1 MSQTAELVSE
11 RQCREALD
19 AAIGAARGSG
29 VAEVEVLIG
38 AEREAL
44 TRFANNTIHQ
54 NVEAIEHHVSV
65 RVITDQRTARATTSS
80 FDQGAIARATT
91 QAIALARASAP
102 DPGLCPLLEPSEAG
116 TPPAVNRFDEATAAA
131 TPHSRAE
138 AVQRAIDAVR
148 SAGQTAAGIY
158 SNGESFE
165 AILNSAGVAAFH
177 RQTSAVFSITA
188 LAEDSSGWAK
198 VSSTSSK
205 DVDAEFLARQAADK
219 ARRSRHPREIPP
231 GRYTVILS
239 PAAVLDLA
247 GQIFADF
254 SATAIA
260 DDRSFLSGRMGE
272 ALFGENIS
280 ITDDVT
286 HPLQSGPAFDGEGA
300 ARSRLSLVERGVAKE
315 VAYGRTAARR
325 EGRTATGH
333 GFPQPS
339 DAGEMPVNIVIAGG
353 GTSFEDMIASTRRGI
368 FVTRLWYIRE
378 VDPYEKIMT
387 GMTRDGTFWVE
398 NGEMQY
404 GIRNLRFNQ
413 SVVELL
419 RNVDA
424 LSPAVRASGEESFDM
439 VVPAMRANEFEFSEV
454 TRY

>member
-1 MSQTAELVSE
+1 MSRSAALVSE
-11 RQCREALD
+11 PQCREALD
-19 AAIGAARGSG
+19 AAVRAARESN
-29 VAEVEVLIG
+29 VVQVEVLIG

-44 TRFANNTIHQ
+44 TRFANNTVHQ
-54 NVEAIEHHVSV
+54 NVEAVEHSISV
-65 RVITDQRTARATTSS
+65 RVIVDQRTARATTTS
-80 FDQGAIARATT
+80 FAEDSIARATT

-102 DPGLCPLLEPSEAG
+102 DPDLCPLLDPSEAG
-116 TPPAVNRFDEATAAA
+116 TPPALSRFDEATAAA
-131 TPHSRAE
+131 TPHYRAE
-138 AVQRAIDAVR
+138 AVLRAIHEVKG
-148 SAGQTAAGIY
+148 AGQTAAGIY
-158 SNGESFE
+158 STAESFE
-165 AILNSAGVAAFH
+165 AVLNSAGVEAFH
-177 RQTSAVFSITA
+177 RQTSAIFSITA
-188 LAEDSSGWAK
+188 IAEDSSGWAK
-198 VSSTSSK
+198 ASSVAASTI
-205 DVDAEFLARQAADK
+205 DPETLARQAAEK
-219 ARRSRHPREIPP
+219 ARRSRHPHEIPP
-231 GRYTVILS
+231 GRYTVILA

-260 DDRSFLSGRMGE
+260 DDRSFLSDRLGQP
-272 ALFGENIS
+272 LFGENIS
-280 ITDDVT
+280 ISDDVT
-286 HPLQSGPAFDGEGA
+286 HPLQAGPAFDGEGV
-300 ARSRLSLVERGVAKE
+300 ARSRLSLVERGVPKQ

-325 EGRTATGH
+325 EGRASTGH
-333 GFPQPS
+333 GFPLPS
-339 DAGEMPVNIVIAGG
+339 ETGEMPVNIVIAGG
-353 GTSFEDMIASTRRGI
+353 DTSLEDMIASTRRGI

-398 NGEMQY
+398 NGEIQY
-404 GIRNLRFNQ
+404 GIRNFRFNQ

>member
-1 MSQTAELVSE
+1 MSRSAALVSE
-11 RQCREALD
+11 PQCREALD
-19 AAIGAARGSG
+19 AAVRAARASG
-29 VAEVEVLIG
+29 VAQVEVLIG

-44 TRFANNTIHQ
+44 TRFANNMIHQ
-54 NVEAIEHHVSV
+54 NVEAVEHSISV
-65 RVITDQRTARATTSS
+65 RVIVDQRTARATTTS
-80 FDQGAIARATT
+80 FDEDSIARATT

-102 DPGLCPLLEPSEAG
+102 DPDLCPLLDPAEAG
-116 TPPAVNRFDEATAAA
+116 TPPALNRFDEATAAA
-131 TPHSRAE
+131 TPHYRAE
-138 AVQRAIDAVR
+138 AVLRAIHAVKG
-148 SAGQTAAGIY
+148 AGHTAAGIF
-158 SNGESFE
+158 SNNETFE
-165 AILNSAGVAAFH
+165 AILNSAGVEAFH

-188 LAEDSSGWAK
+188 VAEDSSGWAK
-198 VSSTSSK
+198 ASSVAWNGIDPES
-205 DVDAEFLARQAADK
+205 LARQAADK
-219 ARRSRHPREIPP
+219 ASRSRHPREILP

-260 DDRSFLSGRMGE
+260 DDRSFLSGRLGQ

-280 ITDDVT
+280 IADDVT
-286 HPLQSGPAFDGEGA
+286 HPLQAGPAFDGEGM
-300 ARSRLSLVERGVAKE
+300 ARSRLRLVERGVAKE
-315 VAYGRTAARR
+315 VAYGRSAARR
-325 EGRTATGH
+325 EGRTPTGH

-339 DAGEMPVNIVIAGG
+339 ETGEMPVNIVIAGG
-353 GTSFEDMIASTRRGI
+353 GTSVEDMIASTRRGI

-398 NGEMQY
+398 DGEIQY

-413 SVVELL
+413 SVLEML